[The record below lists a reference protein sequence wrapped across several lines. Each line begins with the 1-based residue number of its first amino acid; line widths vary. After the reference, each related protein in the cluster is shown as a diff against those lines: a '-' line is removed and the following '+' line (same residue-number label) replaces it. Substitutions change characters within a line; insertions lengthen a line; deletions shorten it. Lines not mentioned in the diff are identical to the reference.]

1 MESNFPPFVP
11 KKLKCRMC
19 GTLQNYVFTRGLKI
33 RNKIVWMFCERN
45 IFPHFVFTAPLLL
58 SYFHVNEVHFK
69 WSIWMQS
76 STWNDFSLGTK
87 KMKCNDEEK
96 VLICAKQQ
104 TLRRDFTNYRHAS
117 SNNQRHKDKEEPNTE
132 KGRDERLTARCVPVY
147 QSSRETVK
155 HKRAWAEIEK
165 EIKWIKVS
173 VMEEIN
179 LWEGGCDS
187 ERAHVQSCD
196 GCREKTDRQALFV
209 DRNSKPTILFVFKRL
224 KRAASAG
231 VLIKNILKSKQSE
244 LRPTERCDVD

>member
-96 VLICAKQQ
+96 VQICAKQQ
-104 TLRRDFTNYRHAS
+104 TLRRDFTNYRHAFQTTKDTKTKR
-117 SNNQRHKDKEEPNTE
+117 NRTQRRAEMNDSP
-132 KGRDERLTARCVPVY
+132 RDVC
-147 QSSRETVK
+147 QC
-155 HKRAWAEIEK
+155 
-165 EIKWIKVS
+165 
-173 VMEEIN
+173 IN
-179 LWEGGCDS
+179 
-187 ERAHVQSCD
+187 H
-196 GCREKTDRQALFV
+196 REKRSNTNAHGLKLKRKLNESKSPWWRKLICGKEGVTVRELMFRAVTDAERRRIVRRCLC
-209 DRNSKPTILFVFKRL
+209 SKPTILFVFKRL